1 MMSEKD
7 VESLL
12 NEIESDSDITNRLY
26 MDHMHGFVNDIK
38 SLAKKGKKLTDKHV
52 DIILSI
58 CKDRVR
64 VDDIKDFVSALKE
77 QDFKLNDNHVE
88 KIFGMIY
95 TTYRSSYSDVKKLA
109 NELKE
114 NNKDLYLISSNCKNI
129 ISNKCYNSGVVVYAD
144 YREFFCGL
152 CKDAL
157 DQLKSNSSIGISDD
171 YINLFTSNNNEHE
184 FAKKTVSI
192 IENRLSEFLDKYKGK
207 QIDNKDFSRDLE
219 TEKRFCNILVS
230 TLEVKGLININQQK
244 EFERKIDNLSDLSNF
259 ITAIKWLACLLSI
272 PLTLT
277 LSLKNDKIRNVFL
290 HPIKTR
296 IFDRLQESRA
306 SLVSPLQKIASRQ
319 EINTKN
325 DQQY

>member
-1 MMSEKD
+1 MSEKD
-7 VESLL
+7 IESLL
-12 NEIESDSDITNRLY
+12 NKIEQESDITNRS
-26 MDHMHGFVNDIK
+26 HMNIDVYFSNIK
-38 SLAKKGKKLTDKHV
+38 FLAEEGKKFTDKHV

-58 CKDRVR
+58 CKDRMYVR
-64 VDDIKDFVSALKE
+64 DITKFVLALTE
-77 QDFKLNDNHVE
+77 QNFKLNDNHVE

-95 TTYRSSYSDVKKLA
+95 TTYRSSYSDVKELA
-109 NELKE
+109 EELEK

-129 ISNKCYNSGVVVYAD
+129 ISNRCYDSGIGADVGTD
-144 YREFFCGL
+144 YREFFCGR
-152 CKDAL
+152 CEEAL
-157 DQLKSNSSIGISDD
+157 KQLKNNSSIGISDD
-171 YINLFTSNNNEHE
+171 YINLFTSNNDKHK
-184 FAKKTVSI
+184 FAKETVSI
-192 IENRLSEFLDKYKGK
+192 IENRLRGFLDKYKGK

-277 LSLKNDKIRNVFL
+277 LSLRNDKIRNVFL

-306 SLVSPLQKIASRQ
+306 SLVSPLQKIANR
-319 EINTKN
+319 
-325 DQQY
+325 